1 MENDFFCV
9 IIHVGERMK
18 YKLNDIVTV
27 SITSI
32 VSYGVFVKV
41 DEEYTGLIHIS
52 EVNGSYINDIENYF
66 KSNKEIKAR
75 IIGIDEKNKHISL
88 STKKIKESTRK
99 NKLKEVGSGFNE
111 LKENLP
117 KWIDETKKELE
128 NSK

>member
-1 MENDFFCV
+1 
-9 IIHVGERMK
+9 MK
-18 YKLNDIVTV
+18 YKINDIVKV

-52 EVNGSYINDIENYF
+52 EVNGSYINDIEKYF
-66 KSNKEIKAR
+66 KSNKEIRAR

-88 STKKIKESTRK
+88 STKKINENTRK
-99 NKLKEVGSGFNE
+99 NTLKEVGSGFNE